1 MRLLALVAFALAVQL
16 AQAAEPPG
24 RIFFTPEQRAQLD
37 TLRQQKAVASQAR
50 DEPIPETVTYN
61 GIVRRSDGKTT
72 VWVNDEVLSESGL
85 LNKQSIVGRVGRDGQ
100 ITLQA
105 AAVRLKVGQSATLFT
120 GKVDESFTQRAAA
133 APKKTAE
140 TGKAKADTKP
150 PAESAT
156 RPPRPEAEVRPADQE
171 SSLSRDPARPPTTT
185 STSQR

>member
-1 MRLLALVAFALAVQL
+1 MKLLALVAFALTVQL
-16 AQAAEPPG
+16 AQAAELPG

-72 VWVNDEVLSESGL
+72 VWVNDEALSETGL

-105 AAVRLKVGQSATLFT
+105 AAVQLKVGQSATLFT
-120 GKVDESFTQRAAA
+120 GKVDESFAQRKVTAPKQGATETTDKASAKQAQAPDPQNTNKTSDPEANRQA
-133 APKKTAE
+133 APK
-140 TGKAKADTKP
+140 P
-150 PAESAT
+150 
-156 RPPRPEAEVRPADQE
+156 
-171 SSLSRDPARPPTTT
+171 
-185 STSQR
+185 

>member
-105 AAVRLKVGQSATLFT
+105 AAVQLKVGQSATLFT
-120 GKVDESFTQRAAA
+120 GKVDESFTQRKVTPPKPGTAEALDKASPPKPAQPPDAQNTNKPLGPEENRQA
-133 APKKTAE
+133 APK
-140 TGKAKADTKP
+140 
-150 PAESAT
+150 S
-156 RPPRPEAEVRPADQE
+156 
-171 SSLSRDPARPPTTT
+171 
-185 STSQR
+185 